1 MSPGSHQDLTRIS
14 PGSHRDR
21 TRISPV
27 LLSHQHLTSIAPVS
41 HQYLASSISPVVHLY
56 AVSHQDL
63 TSISPVSHQ
72 YLTAWCRR
80 GQLLDTAA
88 QYVTRI
94 APGSHQDL
102 TSISPVSRQYLTLI
116 SPVLLSHQYRASIS
130 PVSRQQYLAS
140 ISPVRSISP
149 VSHQYLSSI
158 IVSHQ
163 NLAINKLSQCLTR
176 MNDCV
181 VVRCRRKDGP
191 QGVAHHYPS
200 HWPPVD
206 WHDIMTLLSHP
217 VGLVM
222 HSGATSKAAPAAYEA
237 GRTGVRPTGV

>member
-1 MSPGSHQDLTRIS
+1 MAWRRQEQRLDA
-14 PGSHRDR
+14 
-21 TRISPV
+21 
-27 LLSHQHLTSIAPVS
+27 AP
-41 HQYLASSISPVVHLY
+41 QYLSR
-56 AVSHQDL
+56 
-63 TSISPVSHQ
+63 ISPVSHQ

-94 APGSHQDL
+94 APGSDQDL

-163 NLAINKLSQCLTR
+163 NIAINKLSQCLTR

-222 HSGATSKAAPAAYEA
+222 HSSATSKAAPAAYEA